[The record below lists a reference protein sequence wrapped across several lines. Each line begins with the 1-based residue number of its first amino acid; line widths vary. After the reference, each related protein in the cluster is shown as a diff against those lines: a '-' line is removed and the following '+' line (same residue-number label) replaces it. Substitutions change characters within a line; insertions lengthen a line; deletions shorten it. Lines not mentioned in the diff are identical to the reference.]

1 MRQNPYDMFK
11 QQIDEAAPFLKI
23 DQEYFDILK
32 EPKEVLE
39 LSLPVRLDDGSVKI
53 FKAWRSHFNNALG
66 PYKGGIRY
74 HVQVNRD
81 EVIALYGWMTIKCAV
96 VRLPLGGAKGGI
108 SCNPAELSTGE
119 LEKLTRAY
127 ALGVSRFIGTDYD
140 IPAPDVN
147 TNTQTMAWI
156 ADTYEKIKGFSEP
169 SVITGKPIEVGG
181 SLGRG
186 TATAQGGVF
195 ILREALKELGLYG
208 KDLTCAIQG
217 YGNAGSFVHQLL
229 QGMGLKVVAVSDSKG
244 AIYNPKGLSY
254 DDVKEHKMRTRSVV
268 GLPGSETISGE
279 DLLKVDVD
287 VLIPAALEGMI
298 TESNANDIKA
308 KVILEL
314 ANGPTTPEA
323 EAILSDKGVL
333 ILPDVLANAGGV
345 IVSYFE
351 WVQGRAGDYWTEK
364 TVQER
369 LEERIVQSFRDIWA
383 IKENYNIRMRQAAY
397 VQAIGRIASAMRFR
411 GIWP

>member
-1 MRQNPYDMFK
+1 MQRNPYEMFK

-39 LSLPVRLDDGSVKI
+39 LSLPVRLDDGSVKM

-81 EVIALYGWMTIKCAV
+81 EVIALSGWMTIKCAV

-147 TNTQTMAWI
+147 TNAQTMAWI
-156 ADTYEKIKGFSEP
+156 ADTYEKVKGFSEP

-195 ILREALKELGLYG
+195 ILREALKELGLHG

-244 AIYNPKGLSY
+244 AIYNPNGLSY
-254 DDVKEHKMRTRSVV
+254 DKVKEHKLRTRSVV
-268 GLPGSETISGE
+268 GFPGSETISGE
-279 DLLKVDVD
+279 DLLRVDVD

-298 TESNANDIKA
+298 TESNAIDIKA

-323 EAILSDKGVL
+323 EAILSDKGIL

-351 WVQGRAGDYWTEK
+351 WVQGRTGDYWSEK
-364 TVQER
+364 MVQER
-369 LEERIVQSFRDIWA
+369 LEERIVQSFHDIWA
-383 IKENYNIRMRQAAY
+383 IKNNYKIRMRQAAY

>member
-81 EVIALYGWMTIKCAV
+81 EVIALSGWMTIKCAV

-147 TNTQTMAWI
+147 TNARTMAWI

-195 ILREALKELGLYG
+195 ILRETLKESGLYG